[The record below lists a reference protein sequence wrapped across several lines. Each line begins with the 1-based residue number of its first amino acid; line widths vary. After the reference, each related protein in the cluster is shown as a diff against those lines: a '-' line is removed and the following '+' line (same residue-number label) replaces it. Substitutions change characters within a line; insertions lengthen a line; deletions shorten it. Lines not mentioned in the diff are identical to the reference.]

1 MIEEEYNTR
10 HRHSARGI
18 ISTERGWRRRPC
30 VCPTM
35 SYDGRTEPQGR
46 EIGNGGRMW
55 EGEDG
60 DGGGNGDGLENEK
73 RRGAGREPG
82 NL

>member
-1 MIEEEYNTR
+1 
-10 HRHSARGI
+10 
-18 ISTERGWRRRPC
+18 
-30 VCPTM
+30 M

-46 EIGNGGRMW
+46 EIGNGDRMW